1 MEQGVGR
8 SSRKPHSPGQARRS
22 ASTRRRG
29 RLWINFRNH
38 APSRYLGHEIQRCMQ
53 CRRFC
58 ASTFLVLVVYLGCV
72 ENEAVTSKG
81 THPRSVRSNRLFFFS
96 GNKNAAGGVQS
107 LIACRSISDPVENR
121 RKELRRISAYRIRF
135 VFPGGGRERESPRII
150 PLISSFVNE
159 NILYIVSSA
168 AYNHRLASIF
178 VITIFYI
185 LKTPRVL
192 KRK

>member
-1 MEQGVGR
+1 MNHWWSRESADPLESLIHRAKRDAPLPRGGR
-8 SSRKPHSPGQARRS
+8 ADYGLISEITLLRDTWA
-22 ASTRRRG
+22 
-29 RLWINFRNH
+29 F
-38 APSRYLGHEIQRCMQ
+38 EIQRCMQ

-58 ASTFLVLVVYLGCV
+58 ASTFLVVYLGCV

-81 THPRSVRSNRLFFFS
+81 THPRSVRSNCLFFFS

-135 VFPGGGRERESPRII
+135 VFPGGGRESPRII